1 MYTLKVTVE
10 SIDGYCNQPM
20 VVGDYFTV
28 EGGKLKIPAGKH
40 VCIWALQSMMLIFPL
55 LQRGEGRKGD
65 WTSKRAQIF
74 VCPDPK
80 GGVHYRIERIK
91 QP

>member
-1 MYTLKVTVE
+1 MHTLKVTVE

-20 VVGDYFTV
+20 VVGDYFIV

-40 VCIWALQSMMLIFPL
+40 VCIWALQS
-55 LQRGEGRKGD
+55 
-65 WTSKRAQIF
+65 
-74 VCPDPK
+74 
-80 GGVHYRIERIK
+80 YRIERIE